1 MKWPILPHGD
11 AKEESIFS
19 IYFLNVLL
27 FENYWGVHIDGIP
40 LSSPK
45 DLVSFI
51 VNPPSQVLQQVQ
63 ERGFILMATLVLGSL
78 WRIRNEKL
86 FQQKSPIVSD
96 VKSSLVR
103 RFREFKRVE
112 KQSSHSLPPKPSLK
126 WSKPTM
132 RIIKISHDAIVS
144 LHKAAPS
151 IIARDQQASYKQV
164 ELEYSCFGEWSREKH
179 PPLD

>member
-1 MKWPILPHGD
+1 MKWPILPHCD

-40 LSSPK
+40 LNSPK

-78 WRIRNEKL
+78 WRIRNEEL
-86 FQQKSPIVSD
+86 FQQKSYC
-96 VKSSLVR
+96 KWYQ
-103 RFREFKRVE
+103 EF
-112 KQSSHSLPPKPSLK
+112 
-126 WSKPTM
+126 
-132 RIIKISHDAIVS
+132 
-144 LHKAAPS
+144 
-151 IIARDQQASYKQV
+151 
-164 ELEYSCFGEWSREKH
+164 FG
-179 PPLD
+179 

>member
-1 MKWPILPHGD
+1 MKWPILPHCD

-27 FENYWGVHIDGIP
+27 FENYWGIHIDGIP
-40 LSSPK
+40 LNSPK

-63 ERGFILMATLVLGSL
+63 ERGFILMATLVLGSP

-132 RIIKISHDAIVS
+132 RIIKINYDAIAS
-144 LHKAAPS
+144 LHKAAPA
-151 IIARDQQASYKQV
+151 IIARDQKASYKQV
-164 ELEYSCFGEWSREKH
+164 ELE
-179 PPLD
+179 

>member
-1 MKWPILPHGD
+1 MKWPILPHCD

-40 LSSPK
+40 LNSPK
-45 DLVSFI
+45 YHVSFI

-63 ERGFILMATLVLGSL
+63 ERGFILMATLVLGSP

-132 RIIKISHDAIVS
+132 RIIKISYDAIVS
-144 LHKAAPS
+144 YIKQLQPLLHVTK
-151 IIARDQQASYKQV
+151 KQV
-164 ELEYSCFGEWSREKH
+164 TSK
-179 PPLD
+179 